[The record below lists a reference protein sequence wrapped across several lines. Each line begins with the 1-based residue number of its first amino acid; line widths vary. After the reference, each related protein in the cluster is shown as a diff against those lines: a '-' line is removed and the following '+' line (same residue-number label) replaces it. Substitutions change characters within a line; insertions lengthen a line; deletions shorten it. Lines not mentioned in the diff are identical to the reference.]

1 MYLLILLMSLFTSLS
16 KAQLEPSKSV
26 FKKSSPK
33 PADFG
38 KFIFG
43 VIDGF
48 LEMSFLDKLEI
59 CFENFLNL
67 DDEMEKVII
76 SLKKKKYYDGL
87 VSVIDLFSE
96 LQKAVKPC

>member
-1 MYLLILLMSLFTSLS
+1 
-16 KAQLEPSKSV
+16 
-26 FKKSSPK
+26 
-33 PADFG
+33 
-38 KFIFG
+38 
-43 VIDGF
+43 
-48 LEMSFLDKLEI
+48 MSFLDKLEI

-67 DDEMEKVII
+67 DDEKEKVII